1 MKTIIIATVAA
12 FASAAVI
19 MPVLIPFLRRLKF
32 GQQILEEGPEWH
44 KKKQGTPTMGGIGI
58 IAAVLISALIA
69 GIDKKAWLLF
79 GFAFLCGAVGFADD
93 YIKVCK
99 KRNMGFSALQKTA
112 CLIVAMILFIVIC
125 RISGYTDTSIKI
137 PFSDKSVNLSWGWYP
152 LIVLALLGG
161 INSVNLT
168 DGIDGLAA
176 SVTAVVMI
184 FFTIISYMAKNAGM
198 SALSAA
204 VLGALLGFLIYN
216 LNPARVFMGDTGS
229 LFLGGLV
236 SGAAVMLKNPLLLII
251 VGFVYFA
258 EALSVI
264 LQVASFQ
271 LTGKRIFKMSPIH
284 HHFEMSGWN
293 ENKIVTVFTA
303 LTAILCIISFFGV

>member
-1 MKTIIIATVAA
+1 MKTIIVATLVA
-12 FASAAVI
+12 FAAAAVV
-19 MPVLIPFLRRLKF
+19 MPVLIPFLRKLKF
-32 GQQILEEGPEWH
+32 GQQILEEGPGWH
-44 KKKQGTPTMGGIGI
+44 KSKQGTPTMGGIGI
-58 IAAVLISALIA
+58 IFAVLIAILIA
-69 GIDKKAWLLF
+69 GADKKAWLLF
-79 GFAFLCGAVGFADD
+79 GFALLCGGAGFADD

-99 KRNMGFSALQKTA
+99 KRNMGFNALQKTV
-112 CLIVAMILFIVIC
+112 CLIAAMILFVVIC
-125 RISGYTDTSIKI
+125 SVSGYTDTSIMI
-137 PFSDKSVNLSWGWYP
+137 PFTGKTVDLKWAWYP
-152 LIVLALLGG
+152 LIVFALLGG

-176 SVTAVVMI
+176 SVTSAVMLFFI
-184 FFTIISYMAKNAGM
+184 FFSYISGNEGISTLGA
-198 SALSAA
+198 AL
-204 VLGALLGFLIYN
+204 LGALLGFLIYN

-236 SGAAVMLKNPLLLII
+236 SGMAVILKNPLILII

-284 HHFEMSGWN
+284 HHFEMCGWK
-293 ENKIVTVFTA
+293 ENKIVIVFTG
-303 LTAILCIISFFGV
+303 LTFILCIISFFGV

>member
-1 MKTIIIATVAA
+1 MKKIIVAA
-12 FASAAVI
+12 AVAFAVSAVI
-19 MPVLIPFLRRLKF
+19 MPILIPFLRKLKF
-32 GQQILEEGPEWH
+32 GQQILEDGPKWH
-44 KKKQGTPTMGGIGI
+44 ETKKGTPTMGGIGI
-58 IAAVLISALIA
+58 IIASVLAVILA
-69 GIDKKAWLLF
+69 GADKKAFRVL

-93 YIKVCK
+93 FIKVYL
-99 KRNMGFSALQKTA
+99 KRNMGFNAIQKTL
-112 CLIVAMILFIVIC
+112 CLIAAMVIFVVIC
-125 RISGYTDTSIKI
+125 SVSGYTDTTILI
-137 PFSDKSVNLSWGWYP
+137 PFTGKYIDLKWAWYP
-152 LIVLALLGG
+152 LIVFALLGG

-176 SVTAVVMI
+176 SVTSAVMV
-184 FFTIISYMAKNAGM
+184 FFIIISYISVNPGL
-198 SALSAA
+198 STLSAA

-216 LNPARVFMGDTGS
+216 LNPAKVFMGDTGS

-236 SGAAVMLKNPLLLII
+236 SGLAVILKDPLILII

-284 HHFEMSGWN
+284 HHFEMCGWN
-293 ENKIVTVFTA
+293 ENKIVIVFTSV
-303 LTAILCIISFFGV
+303 TVIMCIIGYFGV